1 MQTQDR
7 PVFRQDLVAEAIEEQ
22 GAKFIDVMDPDSGNV
37 FRFFEVEYSLACA
50 MDGQRDVAGIV
61 KWAQEELGLTPSPKE
76 VQSVI
81 ATLADLKFIE
91 TGATRLSDVPEAK
104 AAAKGAFDAEATT
117 VGSSPMIKDDELAPG
132 IVVGAASRGAAAQDV
147 ELGHAGT
154 AAPAAAREDM
164 PKADFALGA
173 PGATASP
180 ARPPKAPVEDI
191 ALGAPGAREAAKPA
205 AAAAKPAA
213 DLSMDLSLDVAIKP
227 SDVKEAVR
235 ASKVMTAVDVPKEL
249 QDELDKPAAKP
260 AAAAAKPAEKAP
272 VAAAKPAEKAPVA
285 AAKPAEKAAEKAP
298 VAAAKP
304 AEKVAEKPAK
314 KAAVELPKQ
323 APEKHPV
330 APPAP
335 QQKINPVLVVLLILA
350 VVGAGAFFFWKF
362 VLSKPD
368 ATESTQKQP
377 PAPPPPPPAPTEAAS
392 KVALDTPPAQEI
404 KVPAGALE
412 TIEATDKD
420 VKAGDVIATLVGAK
434 ALTAELGKLQAD
446 IDKGTPAIEA
456 VQKELSDAQQKE
468 NNAAGVT
475 AAQAKLDRTKK
486 PIDDKKATLAKK
498 QADLDK
504 LTVKAQ
510 TDGKLTTAAK
520 VGQKVVADEVI
531 GTIVRPTVPTATF
544 KIPPTVKLAADGNIS
559 LTAGDKTVV
568 CTVTDAQT
576 ESIKVTCPADSGLA
590 NGADVT
596 FKFPK

>member
-104 AAAKGAFDAEATT
+104 AQAQSRGGGGFDSEATT
-117 VGSSPMIKDDELAPG
+117 IGSSPIMDEDLAPG
-132 IVVGAASRGAAAQDV
+132 IVVGAAARAPASQDV

-154 AAPAAAREDM
+154 AKSAPVKDDM
-164 PKADFALGA
+164 PKADFDLGA
-173 PGATASP
+173 PGAAASP
-180 ARPPKAPVEDI
+180 ARPQKVPVEDV
-191 ALGAPGAREAAKPA
+191 ALGASGARESGRPVA

-213 DLSMDLSLDVAIKP
+213 DLSMDLSLDLPVKA

-235 ASKVMTAVDVPKEL
+235 ASKVMSAVDVPKEL
-249 QDELDKPAAKP
+249 QDELDRPAAKP
-260 AAAAAKPAEKAP
+260 AAKAAEKAP
-272 VAAAKPAEKAPVA
+272 AAA
-285 AAKPAEKAAEKAP
+285 KAAEKAP
-298 VAAAKP
+298 VAAKA
-304 AEKVAEKPAK
+304 AEKAPVAAKAAEKAPVAAK
-314 KAAVELPKQ
+314 KPAVELPSKAPNKQ
-323 APEKHPV
+323 PV

-335 QQKINPVLVVLLILA
+335 RQSVNPVLVVLLILA
-350 VVGAGAFFFWKF
+350 VVGAGAFAFWKF

-368 ATESTQKQP
+368 AGESTQQQP
-377 PAPPPPPPAPTEAAS
+377 PAPPPPPPAPTEATS
-392 KVALDTPPAQEI
+392 KVALDTPPAQEL
-404 KVPAGALE
+404 KAPAGTLE
-412 TIEATDKD
+412 TVVADGMD
-420 VKAGDVIATLVGAK
+420 VKSGDVLVTLTGAK
-434 ALTAELGKLQAD
+434 ALTTELANIQKD
-446 IDKGTPAIEA
+446 IDKGTPTIEA
-456 VQKELSDAQQKE
+456 AQKELADAQQKE

-486 PIDDKKATLAKK
+486 PIDDKKAALAKK

-504 LTVKAQ
+504 LTLKAQ
-510 TDGKLTTAAK
+510 TDGKLATTAK

-531 GTIVRPTVPTATF
+531 GTVVRATVPTATF
-544 KIPPTVKLAADGNIS
+544 KIPPTVKLAADGNVS

-590 NGADVT
+590 SGADVK
-596 FKFPK
+596 FKFPR

>member
-22 GAKFIDVMDPDSGNV
+22 GAKFVDVMDPDSGNM
-37 FRFFEVEYSLACA
+37 FRFFEVEYSIACA

-81 ATLADLKFIE
+81 ATLADLRFIE

-117 VGSSPMIKDDELAPG
+117 VGPSPVHKDHELAPG
-132 IVVGAASRGAAAQDV
+132 IVVGAAARTPASQDV

-154 AAPAAAREDM
+154 AARTAARDDM
-164 PKADFALGA
+164 PKADFDLGA
-173 PGATASP
+173 PGAAASP
-180 ARPPKAPVEDI
+180 ARPPKPPVDDI
-191 ALGAPGAREAAKPA
+191 ALGAPGVREAARQAP

-213 DLSMDLSLDVAIKP
+213 DLSTDLSLDVAIKP

-260 AAAAAKPAEKAP
+260 AEKPAAVAAKPVEKTPVVAAKPAEKAP
-272 VAAAKPAEKAPVA
+272 VAAPKPAD
-285 AAKPAEKAAEKAP
+285 KAAEKGA
-298 VAAAKP
+298 
-304 AEKVAEKPAK
+304 AK

-323 APEKHPV
+323 PEKQPV

-335 QQKINPVLVVLLILA
+335 QQKINPALVVLLILA

-377 PAPPPPPPAPTEAAS
+377 PAPPPPPPAPTEATS
-392 KVALDTPPAQEI
+392 KVVLDTPPAQEL
-404 KVPAGALE
+404 KSPAGTIE
-412 TIEATDKD
+412 TIEVADKD
-420 VKAGDVIATLVGAK
+420 VKAGDVLVTLVGAK
-434 ALTAELGKLQAD
+434 ALTAELAKLQAE

-456 VQKELSDAQQKE
+456 AQKELADAQQKE

-475 AAQAKLDRTKK
+475 AAQAKIDRTKK

-498 QADLDK
+498 QGDLDK

-510 TDGKLTTAAK
+510 TDGKLVTTAKA
-520 VGQKVVADEVI
+520 GQKVVADEVV
-531 GTIVRPTVPTATF
+531 GSVARPTVPTATF
-544 KIPPTVKLAADGNIS
+544 KIPPTVKLAADGNVS
-559 LTAGDKTVV
+559 LTAAEKTVV